1 MTTALLL
8 PDQLGHFGRFGGRF
22 MPEALI
28 APLDELTVAWQ
39 EAMADKTFTDEF
51 ERMLREYAGT
61 PSLLYDATRLSDVA
75 GARILLKRED
85 LNHTGAHKIRNVL
98 GQALLTKRMGKT
110 RVIAET
116 GAGQHGVATAT
127 ACAYLD
133 LECVVYMGEVD
144 TERQA
149 LNVARMKLLGAEV
162 IPVKTGSRTLK
173 DAINEAL
180 RDWVSSVDNTH
191 YLLGT
196 AAGGHPFPAMVRDFV
211 RGIGDEARAQSLE
224 LLGRLPDAAIAC
236 VGGGS
241 NAIGL
246 FAAFVPDTD
255 VKLYGIEAGG
265 DGYETGRHAATITAG
280 QIGVLHG
287 ARSYLLQDDDGQTI
301 ESHSISAG
309 LDYPGVGPEHAWLA
323 ETGRASYRPVTDAAA
338 MEAFK
343 LLARTEG
350 IIPAI
355 ESAHAIAGT
364 LEIAKELGPEAVLLV
379 NLSGRGDKDM
389 DTAGEWFGLIEKGAG
404 A

>member
-1 MTTALLL
+1 MTAVL

-39 EAMADKTFTDEF
+39 EAMADPEFTGEF
-51 ERMLREYAGT
+51 DRMLREYAGV
-61 PSLLYDATRLSDVA
+61 PSLLYDATRLSEVA

-224 LLGRLPDAAIAC
+224 LLGRLPDAAVAC

-280 QIGVLHG
+280 QVGVLHG
-287 ARSYLLQDDDGQTI
+287 ARSYLLQDEDGQTI

-309 LDYPGVGPEHAWLA
+309 LDYPGVGPEHSWLA
-323 ETGRASYRPVTDAAA
+323 ETGRASYRPVSDADA
-338 MEAFK
+338 MESFR

-364 LEIAKELGPEAVLLV
+364 LEIVKELGPDATVLV
-379 NLSGRGDKDM
+379 CLSGRGDKDM
-389 DTAGEWFGLIEKGAG
+389 DTAGEWFGLIDGNGKA
-404 A
+404 